1 MLRVLRWVL
10 INFSVL
16 GAFIYGSEYGHSGIL
31 GFSYLMIG
39 LTILG
44 GIVAFNDKFAE
55 NIYKGNPEYKFSV
68 PEPVDVAFDSL
79 FVFALAFYN
88 HEILA
93 FLYLIHIF
101 GSSNLRKCVLE
112 LQGKHKRDEEVVE
125 STVKPEFT
133 PPKQST
139 ENDKTTF
146 VEIKD

>member
-1 MLRVLRWVL
+1 M
-10 INFSVL
+10 
-16 GAFIYGSEYGHSGIL
+16 GAFIYGSEYAHSGIL

-44 GIVAFNDKFAE
+44 GLVAFNDKFAE
-55 NIYKGNPEYKFSV
+55 TVYKGNPEYKFSV

-93 FLYLIHIF
+93 FLYFLHIF

-112 LQGKHKRDEEVVE
+112 LQGKGKKVEDVVE
-125 STVKPEFT
+125 PTVRPEPT
-133 PPKQST
+133 PPRQETYT
-139 ENDKTTF
+139 ENDKTIF